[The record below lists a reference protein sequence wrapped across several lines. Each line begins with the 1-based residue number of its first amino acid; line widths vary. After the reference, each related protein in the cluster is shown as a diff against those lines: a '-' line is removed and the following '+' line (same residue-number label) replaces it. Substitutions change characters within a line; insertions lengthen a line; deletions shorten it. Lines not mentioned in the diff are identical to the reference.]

1 MEKVVLA
8 LGGNALGNSPQEQLV
23 AVKKAA
29 ESIVDLIEVAGNV
42 VVVHGNGP
50 QVGVINLG
58 MDYAYEANMGIPEF
72 PLVECVAM
80 SQGYIGYQLQ
90 QAIQTELAKRNIK
103 KEVATVVTQV
113 LVDQEDKAFKNPT
126 KPIGNFYSKEEADKI
141 TVEKGFT
148 FVEDAG
154 RGYRR
159 VVASPK
165 PVEIV
170 EIDAIS
176 KLIEDDVVVIACGGG
191 GIPVFNTEEGYKG
204 VDAVIDKDLASS
216 KLSADIGA
224 DALLVLTAVD
234 KVAVNFNKPNEKA
247 IDKMSLKEAY
257 QYIEEGQF
265 APGSMLPKIEACI
278 EFIGDDPE
286 KQAIITSLESAQ
298 DAVKGLTGTVIT
310 RD

>member
-126 KPIGNFYSKEEADKI
+126 KPIGNFYGKEESEKI
-141 TVEKGFT
+141 AVEKG
-148 FVEDAG
+148 
-154 RGYRR
+154 
-159 VVASPK
+159 
-165 PVEIV
+165 
-170 EIDAIS
+170 
-176 KLIEDDVVVIACGGG
+176 
-191 GIPVFNTEEGYKG
+191 
-204 VDAVIDKDLASS
+204 
-216 KLSADIGA
+216 
-224 DALLVLTAVD
+224 
-234 KVAVNFNKPNEKA
+234 
-247 IDKMSLKEAY
+247 
-257 QYIEEGQF
+257 
-265 APGSMLPKIEACI
+265 
-278 EFIGDDPE
+278 
-286 KQAIITSLESAQ
+286 
-298 DAVKGLTGTVIT
+298 
-310 RD
+310 